1 MKHFIGRL
9 RRLASDGSDFVL
21 GSDDGST
28 KRVFGRLNA
37 LKTCLK
43 FNYSPAEKLYE
54 KILADEFVKNSLF
67 REGWEFARQNLHK
80 KDKSLEENEF
90 LAVFTYTYKT
100 LPVYSEFN
108 KKTRELGPE
117 DSRYDFKAMYYFLSA
132 AIHDISQKTETFL
145 QNKPYQVYRGVTH
158 PVTAEVGQQFHFNCF
173 TSTSTDQSVA
183 QTFLTNTG
191 ENGSKTLFIIETYQG
206 EKIDKFS
213 AFPEEKEVL
222 ISPCEM
228 FEVVK
233 ISNRGNGIKEVQ
245 LKSSGM
251 TV

>member
-9 RRLASDGSDFVL
+9 CRFASDGSDFVL

-43 FNYSPAEKLYE
+43 FNYNPAEKKLYE
-54 KILADEFVKNSLF
+54 KILADELVKNSLF

-132 AIHDISQKTETFL
+132 AMHDISQKTL

-173 TSTSTDQSVA
+173 TSTSTDQSIA
-183 QTFLTNTG
+183 ETFLTNKG

-233 ISNRGNGIKEVQ
+233 IFDRDSGIKKVQ
-245 LKSSGM
+245 LNSLGM
-251 TV
+251 TA

>member
-9 RRLASDGSDFVL
+9 SRFSSDGSDFVL

-28 KRVFGRLNA
+28 KRAIGRLNA

-43 FNYSPAEKLYE
+43 FNYSPAEKALYE
-54 KILADEFVKNSLF
+54 KTLANELVKNSLF

-100 LPVYSEFN
+100 IPVYSEFN

-132 AIHDISQKTETFL
+132 AMNHISQKTL
-145 QNKPYQVYRGVTH
+145 QTKPYQVYRGVTY
-158 PVTAEVGQQFHFNCF
+158 PVTAVVGQQFYFDSF
-173 TSTSTDQSVA
+173 TSTSTDQLVA
-183 QTFLTNTG
+183 ERFLTKTG
-191 ENGSKTLFIIETYQG
+191 ENASKSLFTIETYQG

-222 ISPCEM
+222 VSPCEI
-228 FEVVK
+228 FKVLK